1 MTSLNLPKSWSKQKL
16 MGENNMTCNHET
28 EHLMGTA
35 EGIVC
40 TACGATF
47 KEWDDVIKARGEKP
61 VEAQE
66 KPKKTRA
73 KKA

>member
-1 MTSLNLPKSWSKQKL
+1 
-16 MGENNMTCNHET
+16 MTCKHET

-35 EGIVC
+35 EGIIC
-40 TACGATF
+40 RACGATF

-61 VEAQE
+61 VEAHE

>member
-1 MTSLNLPKSWSKQKL
+1 
-16 MGENNMTCNHET
+16 MTCKHET

-40 TACGATF
+40 RACGASF
-47 KEWDDVIKARGEKP
+47 EDWDDVIKARGEKP

-66 KPKKTRA
+66 TPKKRTR
-73 KKA
+73 KKATE

>member
-1 MTSLNLPKSWSKQKL
+1 
-16 MGENNMTCNHET
+16 MTCKHET

-40 TACGATF
+40 RACGASF
-47 KEWDDVIKARGEKP
+47 KDWNDVIKARGEKP

-66 KPKKTRA
+66 TPKKRTR
-73 KKA
+73 KKATE

>member
-1 MTSLNLPKSWSKQKL
+1 
-16 MGENNMTCNHET
+16 MTCKHET

-73 KKA
+73 KITIKVLYIHFFISSTPFYIF

>member
-1 MTSLNLPKSWSKQKL
+1 
-16 MGENNMTCNHET
+16 MTCNHET

-40 TACGATF
+40 TSCGKIF
-47 KEWDDVIKARGEKP
+47 KNFDEVMEARGEKP
-61 VEAQE
+61 AEAQE
-66 KPKKTRA
+66 KPKKARS